1 MSFREWWKKSN
12 PYKRTVILT
21 ILIGMS
27 LFYLLYF
34 ISTIGN
40 LIQQDRLTCL
50 SFGGSSPCSF
60 FEFIF
65 ALIIH
70 SLIIL
75 IEFVIPITLII
86 LLFVYIFL
94 KIKKR

>member
-1 MSFREWWKKSN
+1 MGFREWWKKSS
-12 PYKRTVILT
+12 PYKIAIILT
-21 ILIGMS
+21 ISIGMS

-40 LIQQDRLTCL
+40 LLQQGRLTCL
-50 SFGGSSPCSF
+50 SFGGSPPCSF

-70 SLIIL
+70 SFIIL
-75 IEFVIPITLII
+75 IEFVIPIALIV
-86 LLFVYIFL
+86 LLSVYIFL